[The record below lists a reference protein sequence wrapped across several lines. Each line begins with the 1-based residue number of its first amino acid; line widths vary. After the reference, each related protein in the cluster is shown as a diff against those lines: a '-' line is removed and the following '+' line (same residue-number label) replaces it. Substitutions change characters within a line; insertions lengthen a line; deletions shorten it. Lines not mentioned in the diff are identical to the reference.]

1 MSTKTLRKRIA
12 LVAVSALGF
21 GLVSV
26 VPAFAAAAAIEF
38 GTGSAV
44 LHRTD
49 AAADSTFQIQA
60 NGAQS
65 LADTKQLDLSFTRN
79 GVAISGVPGGIT
91 INWDD
96 TQTSTVATAGTEAG
110 NVLSADMDVAD
121 FADNAAIAVIT
132 VGRTMAPGKYTVAMT
147 PETTLTVSN
156 ALTFYVATA
165 PTTLSLDKT
174 SYAMDATASTPDA
187 VLTIKDAQ
195 ANPTYLIPGEAID
208 LTITGGVTGATKP
221 TVAPGFLDSVTA
233 PNTATTVALD
243 LATSTATTGTYT
255 LTVARAAGLTGVANA
270 TASIVVGSV
279 PKDATGLKF
288 TSVADVNSDQA
299 AGADSAFDGTD
310 DNAVAAA
317 GTAGTAYLSTST
329 LSKTYRASTS
339 DTSGTLRFTI
349 ATYGTGLAA
358 GLTAGSTDVAIVAD
372 GLGGYYAD
380 FTVAS
385 TAPAAG
391 FGYSVTVEAGANDF
405 TWNVKYQTPAATWID
420 VTDSLLTDGSFSA
433 VAASTNSV
441 TAVVYDQ
448 FDNTMSGVGVNF
460 VATGRNAANKGA
472 VTDASGTATYTWTDT
487 SIATLLAAPS
497 TTVTASLASA
507 GTVDGFVEDTSV
519 AVTVNYKSSIE
530 VSTVTLSGNIPS
542 KSATANSIS
551 YASAIST
558 LGTTSAVLKT
568 NTTAL
573 AISTTANVGATDQ
586 AVVKVVAKDSLGNAV
601 AGVRVTFAGS
611 TGVFFGSAQS
621 ASLTSAASIVPVAG
635 ATAVTTK
642 DVYTDSSGEAFIQ
655 ARFTKVGSGTVT
667 ATSYG
672 VTSTALAV
680 TVTNA
685 AADARYIATTA
696 ATGSTLSNAV
706 ASFTVTD
713 GFGNVV
719 SGVDVKFGV
728 SGVGTFLNGTN
739 SVTGT
744 TDASGVVTAALTS
757 ATAGTA
763 TVTGTVTTSSQAA
776 SETAASTTLG
786 FAKGVKSATST
797 VTMAVT
803 KSAAELAID
812 ALAAQIAA
820 NKAASDAQIAADKAA
835 SDAKIAL
842 LQAALDAAAVKAAA
856 DKVLTDAAIAAA
868 QAASVAAAEAAADA
882 AAEAIDAGNNAF
894 DAATSAGEAADAA
907 TAAAEQAGED
917 ATAAATA
924 AGEAAVAAAEA
935 AQEAAAEAT
944 DAANAATDAANA
956 SAEAAD
962 AATAAAQ
969 DAADAVAALS
979 TQVSEMVSAL
989 KKQITALTNLVIK
1002 IQKKVRA

>member
-1 MSTKTLRKRIA
+1 
-12 LVAVSALGF
+12 
-21 GLVSV
+21 
-26 VPAFAAAAAIEF
+26 
-38 GTGSAV
+38 
-44 LHRTD
+44 
-49 AAADSTFQIQA
+49 
-60 NGAQS
+60 
-65 LADTKQLDLSFTRN
+65 
-79 GVAISGVPGGIT
+79 
-91 INWDD
+91 
-96 TQTSTVATAGTEAG
+96 
-110 NVLSADMDVAD
+110 
-121 FADNAAIAVIT
+121 
-132 VGRTMAPGKYTVAMT
+132 MT
-147 PETTLTVSN
+147 PEVTLTVSN
-156 ALTFYVATA
+156 SLTFYVSTV
-165 PTTLSLDKT
+165 PTTVSLDKA

-187 VLTIKDAQ
+187 VLSIKDAQ
-195 ANPTYLIPGEAID
+195 ANPTYLVPGEAID

-243 LATSTATTGTYT
+243 LATSSATAATYT

-270 TASIVVGSV
+270 TASIVVGGVISN
-279 PKDATGLKF
+279 ATGLKF
-288 TSVADVNSDQA
+288 TSVADVNSDKA
-299 AGADSAFDGTD
+299 AGADADFDAAD
-310 DNAVAAA
+310 DNAVATA
-317 GTAGTAYLSTST
+317 GTAGTAYISTAT
-329 LSKTYRASTS
+329 LSKTFRASTAA
-339 DTSGTLRFTI
+339 TSGTLRFTI
-349 ATYGTGLAA
+349 AAHGSGLPA
-358 GLTAGSTDVAIVAD
+358 GLTAASTDVAIVAD
-372 GLGGYYAD
+372 GLGAGYAD
-380 FTVAS
+380 FTVTS

-391 FGYSVTVEAGANDF
+391 FGYAVSVKGSTDF
-405 TWNVKYQTPAATWID
+405 AFNVTYQAPAATYID
-420 VTDSLLTDGSFSA
+420 VTDSLLTDASFSA

-448 FDNTMSGVGVNF
+448 FDNVMSGVGVNF

-472 VTDASGTATYTWTDT
+472 VTDASGTATYTWADT
-487 SIATLLAAPS
+487 STATLTAAPS

-507 GTVDGFVEDTSV
+507 GSVAGFVEDSSV

-530 VSTVTLSGNIPS
+530 VSTVALSGNIPS
-542 KSATANSIS
+542 KAVDANSIA

-558 LGTTSAVLKT
+558 LGTTSVVLKT

-573 AISTTANVGATDQ
+573 AASNSANVGATDQ
-586 AVVKVVAKDSLGNAV
+586 AVVKVVVKDSLGSV
-601 AGVRVTFAGS
+601 VPGVRVSFAGS
-611 TGVFFGSAQS
+611 AGVFFAAAGS
-621 ASLTSAASIVPVAG
+621 ASLTSTASIVPVAG

-685 AADARYIATTA
+685 AADARYITTTA
-696 ATGSTLSNAV
+696 ASGSTGSNTV

-757 ATAGTA
+757 ASAGTA

-776 SETAASTTLG
+776 SKTAASTTLG
-786 FAKGVKSATST
+786 FATGIAAATST

-803 KSAAELAID
+803 KSAELLAIE
-812 ALAAQIAA
+812 AIQA
-820 NKAASDAQIAADKAA
+820 KAAADKAE
-835 SDAKIAL
+835 SEAKIAL
-842 LQAALDAAAVKAAA
+842 LQAALDAAATKAAA
-856 DKVLTDAAIAAA
+856 DKLALETAIAAAAAKAAADTAAA
-868 QAASVAAAEAAADA
+868 QAAAVAAAEAAADA

-979 TQVSEMVSAL
+979 TQVSEMISAL
-989 KKQITALTNLVIK
+989 KKQITSLTNLVIK
-1002 IQKKVRA
+1002 IQKKVKA